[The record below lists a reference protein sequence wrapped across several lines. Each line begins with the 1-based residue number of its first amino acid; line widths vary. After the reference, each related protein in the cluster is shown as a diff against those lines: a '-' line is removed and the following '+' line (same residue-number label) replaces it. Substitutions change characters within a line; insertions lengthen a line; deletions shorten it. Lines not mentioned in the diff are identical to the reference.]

1 MELKNKRVLVVGLGK
16 SGRAAAL
23 FLRDKGARVT
33 VSDSRSMAALEHE
46 IPTLLDA
53 GIMVE
58 AGGHGLLTFRRQDLI
73 VVSPGVPY
81 DTPELKQVRAF
92 GSLGPPIIGELELA
106 SRFLQG
112 NVVAITGSNGKTTT
126 TSLLGKIFADA
137 GRATLVGGNI
147 GTPVIELIA
156 PSIELSG
163 AHSEEEADSS
173 AALRNDKQNAGILPS
188 ARNDKQEN
196 EQQQGQERNTEVLSG
211 AQNDGLRIDG
221 DDGPRVGGDVWS
233 VLEVSSF
240 QLETVEEFH
249 PHIAVVLNITPDHLD
264 RHGTFENY
272 AAMKARITARQG
284 PEDFLVLNG
293 EDPPTQMVA
302 AKTKA
307 QVFWFSGRRPIKQ
320 GAFVHGESVLF
331 IPREGAKA
339 EPILPV
345 AEIPLKGAHNVENVL
360 AAVCAARLA
369 GIVAESIRASVASF
383 RAVEHRLEFTAA
395 VRGVEFYNDSKAT
408 NVDATKKALEAFAG
422 GVHLILGGKDKNS
435 DYTELSDLLRARC
448 KVVYTIGSAA
458 EKIERQLAGVVKI
471 VSAGTLDAAVRKATE
486 DAVAGDVVLLAPACS
501 SYDQF
506 ENYEHRGRVF
516 KELVAQQVSKAA
528 G

>member
-16 SGRAAAL
+16 SGMAAAL

-33 VSDSRSMAALEHE
+33 VSDARSAVALAEE

-73 VVSPGVPY
+73 VVSPGVPF
-81 DTPELKQVRAF
+81 DTPELKQVRAY
-92 GSLGPPIIGELELA
+92 GKDGPPIIGELELA
-106 SRFLQG
+106 SQFLQG
-112 NVVAITGSNGKTTT
+112 KVLAITGSNGKTTT

-137 GRATLVGGNI
+137 GGPTLVGGNI
-147 GTPVIELIA
+147 GTPVIDLIA
-156 PSIELSG
+156 PSTLE
-163 AHSEEEADSS
+163 
-173 AALRNDKQNAGILPS
+173 
-188 ARNDKQEN
+188 
-196 EQQQGQERNTEVLSG
+196 TV
-211 AQNDGLRIDG
+211 
-221 DDGPRVGGDVWS
+221 S

-249 PHIAVVLNITPDHLD
+249 PQIAVVLNITPDHLD

-284 PEDFLVLNG
+284 AEDFLVLNG
-293 EDPPTQMVA
+293 EEKPTQMLA

-320 GAFVHGESVLF
+320 GAFVYGESVLF
-331 IPREGAKA
+331 ITREGAKA
-339 EPILPV
+339 EPVMPV
-345 AEIPLKGAHNVENVL
+345 AEIPLKGAHNVDNVL
-360 AAVCAARLA
+360 AAVCAARLG
-369 GIVAESIRASVASF
+369 GIAAESIRASVKSF
-383 RAVEHRLEFTAA
+383 KAVEHRLEFVAT

-408 NVDATKKALEAFAG
+408 NVDATKKALEAFKG

-435 DYTELSDLLRARC
+435 DYMELSDLLRARC

-458 EKIERQLAGVVKI
+458 EKIERHLAGVVKI
-471 VSAGTLDAAVRKATE
+471 VSAGTLDSAVRKAAE

-501 SYDQF
+501 SFDQF
-506 ENYEHRGRVF
+506 ENYEQRGRIF
-516 KELVAQQVSKAA
+516 KGIVNGLA